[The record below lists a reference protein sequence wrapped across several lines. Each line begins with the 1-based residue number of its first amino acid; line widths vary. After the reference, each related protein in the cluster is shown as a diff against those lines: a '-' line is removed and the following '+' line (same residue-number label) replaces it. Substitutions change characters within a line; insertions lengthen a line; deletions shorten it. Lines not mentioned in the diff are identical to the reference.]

1 MDLQPIIAKIVA
13 DTKQFDKPMQHTI
26 GVMQRFNKKSEVI
39 GSTVR
44 VTAKEMNKAG
54 KATDTFRLA
63 MTRLSRDIKVA
74 GTILNTLQAGI
85 TRAYD
90 AAAEGAKIMA
100 AQAFFENAGKSIQKY
115 REATRGMVSDAELMK
130 KANLADSMG
139 IDEKTFK
146 QLVLVAE
153 AAALKTGQSFDYMFN
168 SIITGTARSSR
179 LLLDNLGIIVSVK
192 QANEEWARGNNKVVE
207 AMTATEKQLAFI
219 DEVGRK
225 STDTIDEYNQ
235 VTDKTAETFARFDA
249 NVQNLADSLKIKLAQ
264 AFALV
269 LPALNSILSDMNS
282 LIANQDWS
290 ALGEYVALKFLQGF
304 TGGIGKF
311 ESFMP
316 LGLIGQALGVDLTV
330 MGNVADEI
338 GEYAQGIRD
347 RSDAKAGAAEQ
358 SARWLADERREEL
371 VLMFGDE
378 WKQKVEDF
386 VSTGTTGMSIVFDSM
401 VKGFLE
407 ANRAA
412 GNFFGLFKKKME
424 EGPNG
429 SKPDKKPKS
438 VRRDPLDGM
447 FNLFNIKSLQKASTD
462 KAMEEHNTR
471 LRETAEALF
480 ELDRQ
485 IRETTDAVKMQEI
498 DALERRNQERR
509 EAVVSA
515 RDGAISG
522 AVGGLASGGGL
533 FGPIAAAVGPV
544 IGTMVGGPLGTA
556 IGALL
561 PVLGGLLDKLA
572 PVIDLVADISE
583 GLGVL
588 IENALGQL
596 LSLLY
601 PLGDSLKV
609 LLAAVGQ
616 LVGAAVRPLVTI
628 LVAAVTGVSMFIS
641 LISAAVVFL
650 TPFIEMLAGVLSVV
664 LTSGL
669 SLIGLF
675 FNVDDAISGMTK
687 AADDFAYG
695 IIEAVANINNAI
707 VKWARGSLGLKGF
720 GELMFASQFGLLDD
734 DEDAATE
741 DNTDAVEANTQALRD
756 FAREFR
762 NLPQNY
768 KVAGAIQAA
777 ADPEVARRRLPGST
791 RGITEQIGVSAPRS
805 FANVRDRL

>member
-1 MDLQPIIAKIVA
+1 
-13 DTKQFDKPMQHTI
+13 
-26 GVMQRFNKKSEVI
+26 
-39 GSTVR
+39 
-44 VTAKEMNKAG
+44 
-54 KATDTFRLA
+54 
-63 MTRLSRDIKVA
+63 
-74 GTILNTLQAGI
+74 
-85 TRAYD
+85 
-90 AAAEGAKIMA
+90 
-100 AQAFFENAGKSIQKY
+100 
-115 REATRGMVSDAELMK
+115 
-130 KANLADSMG
+130 
-139 IDEKTFK
+139 
-146 QLVLVAE
+146 
-153 AAALKTGQSFDYMFN
+153 
-168 SIITGTARSSR
+168 
-179 LLLDNLGIIVSVK
+179 
-192 QANEEWARGNNKVVE
+192 
-207 AMTATEKQLAFI
+207 
-219 DEVGRK
+219 
-225 STDTIDEYNQ
+225 
-235 VTDKTAETFARFDA
+235 
-249 NVQNLADSLKIKLAQ
+249 
-264 AFALV
+264 
-269 LPALNSILSDMNS
+269 
-282 LIANQDWS
+282 
-290 ALGEYVALKFLQGF
+290 
-304 TGGIGKF
+304 
-311 ESFMP
+311 
-316 LGLIGQALGVDLTV
+316 
-330 MGNVADEI
+330 
-338 GEYAQGIRD
+338 
-347 RSDAKAGAAEQ
+347 
-358 SARWLADERREEL
+358 
-371 VLMFGDE
+371 
-378 WKQKVEDF
+378 
-386 VSTGTTGMSIVFDSM
+386 
-401 VKGFLE
+401 
-407 ANRAA
+407 
-412 GNFFGLFKKKME
+412 ME

-447 FNLFNIKSLQKASTD
+447 FNLSNIRSLQKASTD

-583 GLGVL
+583 GLGLL